1 MSQFKKVKKK
11 KFSGYKLQE
20 AFQQLGLSDLLP
32 WDIQAEALSPSDFF
46 NEHLYRLK
54 RHFDLDG
61 YEESKKL
68 LIDALC
74 DEAINR
80 CDRLKIWKGA
90 QLEGD
95 VAAGYVDYLI
105 AERKRYLDTPM
116 LCIIEAKKDDFEQ
129 GLAQCL
135 VEMQACQWKNQQANH
150 SIDVM
155 GIVTNGEGWKF
166 YKLIPEGA
174 VYETAAYSI
183 GDLNLLL
190 GRLHS
195 VFQACEQNLDSVKT
209 HVISE
214 A

>member
-1 MSQFKKVKKK
+1 MSQNRRVKKR
-11 KFSGYKLQE
+11 KFSEYKLQE
-20 AFQQLGLSDLLP
+20 ALQQLGLSDLLP

-46 NEHLYRLK
+46 HEHLYRLK
-54 RHFDLDG
+54 RHFDLDS

-105 AERKRYLDTPM
+105 AERKRYLDM
-116 LCIIEAKKDDFEQ
+116 
-129 GLAQCL
+129 
-135 VEMQACQWKNQQANH
+135 
-150 SIDVM
+150 M
-155 GIVTNGEGWKF
+155 GIVTNGEDWKF
-166 YKLIPEGA
+166 YKLIPDGA

-195 VFQACEQNLDSVKT
+195 VFQMCEQNLDRKV
-209 HVISE
+209 
-214 A
+214 